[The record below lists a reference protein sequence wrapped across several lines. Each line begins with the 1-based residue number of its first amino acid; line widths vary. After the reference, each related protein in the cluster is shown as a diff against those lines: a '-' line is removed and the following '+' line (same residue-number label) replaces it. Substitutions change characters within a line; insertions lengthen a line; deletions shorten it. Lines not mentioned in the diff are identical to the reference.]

1 MLSTQE
7 LGTVSGTELVVMAVM
22 KQGKGTENGERG
34 SSRRKPLRRYSVG
47 AETGRTEG
55 ARPSKVQSG
64 DHKGREALR
73 RGPM

>member
-1 MLSTQE
+1 M
-7 LGTVSGTELVVMAVM
+7 
-22 KQGKGTENGERG
+22 ENGG
-34 SSRRKPLRRYSVG
+34 SSPRKPLRRYSVG